1 MADLINRNDVLSVV
15 MGLCETQDDYDEAYD
30 KIMSIPTVPDIDR
43 AAILRL
49 CNEIEDICT
58 EIANYGER
66 YKTVVAAREISER
79 AIKAGKELTG
89 DAGTAK

>member
-1 MADLINRNDVLSVV
+1 MHEIILIDKSAAYIALKHEA
-15 MGLCETQDDYDEAYD
+15 ETHFQHLA
-30 KIMSIPTVPDIDR
+30 KIIDQMPTVPDIDR

-79 AIKAGKELTG
+79 AIKIGKDLTG
-89 DAGTAK
+89 DV